1 MLNAASWGAALAL
14 LIDDEGEALE
24 ALAPMPTVHAAPTTA
39 PTHAV
44 REKHA
49 PLSQVIEEMGEIEA
63 HALVMTGDA
72 LTVGDWA

>member
-14 LIDDEGEALE
+14 LIEDEGGALD
-24 ALAPMPTVHAAPTTA
+24 APLPVPAAPAA
-39 PTHAV
+39 PAHAV

-63 HALVMTGDA
+63 HHVVMTGDT